1 MEHCETFLSIKRN
14 TTKSMAFKLRLNTRY
29 TLDDGNE
36 YVLIGTTGNE
46 TESKNKCVVLV
57 DDVNWKRKKLKVE
70 DFFKQVK

>member
-1 MEHCETFLSIKRN
+1 
-14 TTKSMAFKLRLNTRY
+14 MAFKLRLNTRY

-46 TESKNKCVVLV
+46 TEGKNKCVVLV
-57 DDVNWKRKKLKVE
+57 DDLNWKRKKLRVE

>member
-1 MEHCETFLSIKRN
+1 
-14 TTKSMAFKLRLNTRY
+14 MAFKLRLNTRY

-70 DFFKQVK
+70 DFFKQVEK

>member
-1 MEHCETFLSIKRN
+1 
-14 TTKSMAFKLRLNTRY
+14 MAFKLRLNTRY

-46 TESKNKCVVLV
+46 IESKNKCVVLV